1 MISLLIFYIIPF
13 IICCVVGYHFSIKNK
28 ETWRQYFIGVLL
40 CLLPI
45 VNIIIAVFIVCKF
58 FLNTQTGEN
67 LINNLTTFLD
77 KPVK

>member
-1 MISLLIFYIIPF
+1 MIPLLIFYIIPF

-28 ETWRQYFIGVLL
+28 ETWGQYFTGVLL

-45 VNIIIAVFIVCKF
+45 VNIIIAVWLTCKVF
-58 FLNTQTGEN
+58 ANTQTGEN

>member
-1 MISLLIFYIIPF
+1 MIPLLIFYFIPF

-28 ETWRQYFIGVLL
+28 ETWGQYFVGVLL

-45 VNIIIAVFIVCKF
+45 VNIIIAVSMVCKF